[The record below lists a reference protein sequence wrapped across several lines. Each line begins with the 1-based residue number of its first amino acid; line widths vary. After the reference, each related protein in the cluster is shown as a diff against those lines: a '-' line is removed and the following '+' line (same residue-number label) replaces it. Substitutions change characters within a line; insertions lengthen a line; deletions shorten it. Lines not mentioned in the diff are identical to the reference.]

1 MIPFEV
7 DTRAPWAAPSPTSPM
22 PPGSPMR
29 LGSSA
34 QPAPVDARPL
44 PWEAGKEQREE
55 EKEASGVNVRTQ
67 AQLGPR
73 QTNSPDS
80 ALALSVQQQQQQL
93 GEGHRR
99 GSLGTGG
106 VRVAETGDLSG
117 GRRAS
122 RTD

>member
-1 MIPFEV
+1 MG
-7 DTRAPWAAPSPTSPM
+7 
-22 PPGSPMR
+22 GSEPDIANATALAHGGGGLR
-29 LGSSA
+29 
-34 QPAPVDARPL
+34 PAPADARPL

-73 QTNSPDS
+73 RTNSPDS
-80 ALALSVQQQQQQL
+80 ALALCAQPQQL

-122 RTD
+122 RTG